1 MACLAQYPEAKERVT
16 RAARRVAMQRA
27 LLKHLA
33 KHNGKRMP
41 NSFVPRSAAEGYSEV
56 QEQRTLEQKVD
67 ALLAISQQSQ
77 PQRSQSQSQSP
88 SRSQSPTRSQQSQ
101 QQSQSRS
108 HAPPPSPHTLPPI
121 GINGGGG
128 ESATQMLTMMHE
140 QRSDL
145 TQLKRVRRCGSRWNP
160 MSPDEP

>member
-77 PQRSQSQSQSP
+77 PQ
-88 SRSQSPTRSQQSQ
+88 QSQ